1 MKYLTIYAAVI
12 STWLAFRATYG
23 WIRYRLMLRRD
34 LGLIDKTIGDAYM
47 GAFREFLTGVASE
60 EPYKATLKSVSIVA
74 GDPPPA
80 TAVFTPDKEA

>member
-47 GAFREFLTGVASE
+47 GAFRS
-60 EPYKATLKSVSIVA
+60 S
-74 GDPPPA
+74 
-80 TAVFTPDKEA
+80 